1 MEPMVFLSTTP
12 GETCFICV
20 QDAVKTF
27 LTFDNETGEDSDH
40 FWVITGQY
48 DWPTRPNP
56 PVLLRLVRNQKS
68 PITWWVFKR
77 KFKITTAQCQGQRE
91 KREINKLV
99 GKNL

>member
-1 MEPMVFLSTTP
+1 MRDFIDISFKTNYMEPMIFLTTTL

-56 PVLLRLVRNQKS
+56 PVLLSLVRPASLLFFRLARNQKS
-68 PITWWVFKR
+68 PITWWVFR
-77 KFKITTAQCQGQRE
+77 R
-91 KREINKLV
+91 
-99 GKNL
+99 